1 MLDPLKSTV
10 IVAAALT
17 LTLLAP
23 AAPAYADCIVVGAVQ
38 LDRHDLVDDPTGP
51 VLVVRTSPQDDF
63 HYFVRLRDGSFLR
76 KAAAAPAPLHVLLHG
91 DARYCPAEGS
101 LRDAGTAVGEP
112 RILSLSADTRNAD

>member
-51 VLVVRTSPQDDF
+51 VLIVKKSP
-63 HYFVRLRDGSFLR
+63 
-76 KAAAAPAPLHVLLHG
+76 
-91 DARYCPAEGS
+91 
-101 LRDAGTAVGEP
+101 GTISTISCGCGTVP
-112 RILSLSADTRNAD
+112 F